1 MSKAKKYTADGKKAQ
16 PHSLSSVLFTI
27 FLWAYAIFSL
37 YPMLWM
43 IMYSF
48 KDNTEIFQTNPFGLP
63 KVWRFENYVNAWNQY
78 DVPLY
83 FKNSVV
89 VGVATVLLTVVCAMM
104 FTFAVT
110 RLQWKGREGVR
121 TLVSTGQFIPVQAIL
136 LPVAQTVSAL
146 GLMNS
151 HWSLIF
157 PYAAINLAFDCMV
170 YYGFFKGSPK
180 EMEEAACIDGASIWQ
195 TFYLIIVPLVGSAT
209 MSITIY
215 VFLSAWNEF
224 LLANVLVGTAA
235 HLKTLPLGVL
245 FFQGQ
250 FTTDWGSMGATMVIA
265 SLPAI
270 VVYCLFS
277 EQVENAMTTSG
288 AVKGEA
294 GCARVHYA
302 SPCF

>member
-37 YPMLWM
+37 YPMIWM
-43 IMYSF
+43 ILYSF

-63 KVWRFENYVNAWNQY
+63 QVWRFENYVNAWNQY

-151 HWSLIF
+151 HWS
-157 PYAAINLAFDCMV
+157 
-170 YYGFFKGSPK
+170 
-180 EMEEAACIDGASIWQ
+180 
-195 TFYLIIVPLVGSAT
+195 
-209 MSITIY
+209 
-215 VFLSAWNEF
+215 
-224 LLANVLVGTAA
+224 
-235 HLKTLPLGVL
+235 
-245 FFQGQ
+245 
-250 FTTDWGSMGATMVIA
+250 
-265 SLPAI
+265 
-270 VVYCLFS
+270 
-277 EQVENAMTTSG
+277 
-288 AVKGEA
+288 
-294 GCARVHYA
+294 
-302 SPCF
+302 